1 MQYKLRLLNL
11 KCYLSDESD
20 GDEIFL
26 KSEGKRIW
34 PTDKK
39 YKTITEEITPLKLEF
54 DVEKGAKMPIDIW
67 DYDVLSANDH
77 LGSLTITA
85 DAHGQ
90 YEVDFRK
97 TGKDKSKYA
106 LEFEI
111 G

>member
-1 MQYKLRLLNL
+1 MLYKLRLLNL

-26 KSEGKRIW
+26 KSEGKKIW
-34 PTDKK
+34 PVEEKF
-39 YKTITEEITPLKLEF
+39 KTINAEETKLNIEF
-54 DVEKGAKMPIDIW
+54 EVEKGAKMPIELW

-77 LGSLTITA
+77 LGDLTIVA
-85 DAHGQ
+85 DAHGK
-90 YEVDFRK
+90 YEVDFHK